1 MGSTVLS
8 LSIKV
13 GGGGMWTGE
22 GLTPVQELEIQSFSG
37 LLVAD
42 VLLKG
47 EESLHAHRVVLL

>member
-1 MGSTVLS
+1 
-8 LSIKV
+8 
-13 GGGGMWTGE
+13 MWTGE